1 MSYCAFSPESAD
13 RSVPNPG
20 YIRENGIAPD
30 FLYQGNMDRKKANT
44 DMEPQALSPELGL
57 ALPRVRLRLWLE
69 CGEELYFGLGR
80 AQLLLAVDEL
90 GSLRQAA
97 SSLGMSYRA
106 AWGKI
111 QQSEHA
117 LGFKLM
123 EVRGSRHE
131 GVALTA
137 QGREMARMFQQ
148 WFDSVEDSARD
159 IAGMLFPFRARVYGE
174 SAPVCSGEERAVPE
188 S

>member
-1 MSYCAFSPESAD
+1 MNKDKEQ
-13 RSVPNPG
+13 R
-20 YIRENGIAPD
+20 
-30 FLYQGNMDRKKANT
+30 
-44 DMEPQALSPELGL
+44 ALSPELGRV
-57 ALPRVRLRLWLE
+57 LPRVRLRLWLE

-111 QQSEHA
+111 QQSERA

-123 EVRGSRHE
+123 EMRGSRHE

-137 QGREMARMFQQ
+137 QGREMARMFRQ
-148 WFDSVEDSARD
+148 WFDSVEHGAREL
-159 IAGMLFPFRARVYGE
+159 AGTLFPFHARVYGE
-174 SAPVCSGEERAVPE
+174 TSAACPADETSVPE
-188 S
+188 F